1 MANAMTLGE
10 EPRNQ
15 IDGLFLPLKVFLL
28 LHNRTTVILS
38 IAILA
43 GSQPEA
49 FKDLLM
55 IRRNHFSNL
64 IYDHILPIILVSIYK

>member
-15 IDGLFLPLKVFLL
+15 IDGLFQPLKVFLL
-28 LHNRTTVILS
+28 LHNRTTVTLS

-49 FKDLLM
+49 FEELLM
-55 IRRNHFSNL
+55 IRRNHFSSL
-64 IYDHILPIILVSIYK
+64 SYDHILPIILVSI